1 MKKEEKGRQD
11 VEKAKRK
18 VEAELAELQEQHA
31 DLQAQL
37 AELRA
42 QLAAKEEEL
51 QGTQSRSVTVVQQA
65 ALERRWCKV
74 LKVAFCLILVC
85 RLEEESGQRAAAV
98 KRVRELEALMSEL
111 QEDLESER
119 SARAKVEA
127 ARRDL
132 GDELNALRTELE
144 DSLDTTAA
152 QQELRSAR
160 DPSHLCSSVYCL
172 EVLLMFSLW
181 PSGRSASRR
190 WRR

>member
-1 MKKEEKGRQD
+1 MK
-11 VEKAKRK
+11 V
-18 VEAELAELQEQHA
+18 
-31 DLQAQL
+31 
-37 AELRA
+37 
-42 QLAAKEEEL
+42 
-51 QGTQSRSVTVVQQA
+51 SS
-65 ALERRWCKV
+65 
-74 LKVAFCLILVC
+74 C

-152 QQELRSAR
+152 QQELRSAG
-160 DPSHLCSSVYCL
+160 DASDVWSSMFCL
-172 EVLLMFSLW
+172 DVLLMLFLW
-181 PSGRSASRR
+181 PPGRSASRR